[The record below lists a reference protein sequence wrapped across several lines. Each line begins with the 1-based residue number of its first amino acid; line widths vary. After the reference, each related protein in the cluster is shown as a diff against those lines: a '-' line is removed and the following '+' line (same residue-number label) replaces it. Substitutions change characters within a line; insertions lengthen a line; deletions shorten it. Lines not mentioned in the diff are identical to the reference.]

1 MDFSLF
7 PQLTFAQPDIENF
20 RNLALSYEALNRG
33 GNLACALNAANE
45 ISVAAFLSG
54 EITFTEIA
62 KINEAVMNKTG
73 FIQTPDLD
81 AYIATDAEARKH
93 AAKMVDKLKKQ

>member
-1 MDFSLF
+1 M
-7 PQLTFAQPDIENF
+7 I
-20 RNLALSYEALNRG
+20 
-33 GNLACALNAANE
+33 
-45 ISVAAFLSG
+45 SG